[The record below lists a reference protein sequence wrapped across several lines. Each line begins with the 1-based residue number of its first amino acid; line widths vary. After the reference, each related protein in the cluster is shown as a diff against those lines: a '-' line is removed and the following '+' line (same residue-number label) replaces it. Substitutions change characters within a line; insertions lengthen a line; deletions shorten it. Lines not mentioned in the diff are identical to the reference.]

1 MAVKVLIE
9 RHVKAG
15 REELVWEMLRDLRSQ
30 AVRQK
35 GYLYGETWRSLENSR
50 IFLVSST
57 WGSRNYWE
65 TWTNDDLRR
74 KIEER
79 INPYLRKPG
88 TVRIFEELAILPE
101 PETGTSTNGRKTLT
115 GLNPA
120 INTPDL
126 PGLMET
132 ADGPEEAHPG

>member
-9 RHVKAG
+9 RHIKAG
-15 REELVWEMLRDLRSQ
+15 HEELVWEMLRDLRSQ

-57 WGSRNYWE
+57 WGSRDYWE
-65 TWTNDDLRR
+65 TWTNDDFRR
-74 KIEER
+74 KMEER
-79 INPYLRKPG
+79 ISPYLRKPG
-88 TVRIFEELAILPE
+88 AVRIFEELANLPK
-101 PETGTSTNGRKTLT
+101 PETGTITNGRKMVT

-126 PGLMET
+126 PGLLVT
-132 ADGPEEAHPG
+132 SDGPEQANPE